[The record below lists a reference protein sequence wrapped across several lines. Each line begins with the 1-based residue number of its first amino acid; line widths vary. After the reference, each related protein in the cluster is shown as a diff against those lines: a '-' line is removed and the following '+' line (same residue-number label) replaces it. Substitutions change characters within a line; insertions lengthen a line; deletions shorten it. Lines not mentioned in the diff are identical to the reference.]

1 MATKNTY
8 DEKMGKAQSVEE
20 LNTLKES
27 FDKTYEK
34 CLKSL
39 EAKNFAKSISG
50 KNFGY
55 IKEAFESLSPE
66 LFKTKTGRGII
77 GKYVK
82 CVKENNEL
90 AKMHALYE
98 SFRKASDITDVDA
111 YVTEAVNIM
120 GKINGNA
127 LDKASK
133 KLGAILEE
141 ACIVLG
147 KKDID
152 VDGRA
157 TTLNEAVEFV
167 ATHKKTIKNLP
178 RYTTAVNIIKESIQ
192 NREAVPADEPK
203 QTVSTGINEGEKK
216 ALADIES
223 ASNKP
228 ECFEKYKKDCIEKIR
243 EGIQTFK
250 SCGDEMSS
258 DRLGVILEKVERKR
272 FNEETVADDVLNFAK
287 IKTCL
292 K

>member
-8 DEKMGKAQSVEE
+8 NEKMTKVQSVEE
-20 LNTLKES
+20 LNMLKES
-27 FDKTYEK
+27 LDKTYEK

-39 EAKNFAKSISG
+39 EVKNFAKSVSG

-55 IKEAFESLSPE
+55 IKEAFEGLSPE
-66 LFKTKTGRGII
+66 LFKTKKGRGII
-77 GKYVK
+77 NKYVN
-82 CVKENNEL
+82 CIKESKEL
-90 AKMHALYE
+90 SKMHALYE
-98 SFRKASDITDVDA
+98 SFRKVSDITDVDS

-120 GKINGNA
+120 GKISGNA
-127 LDKASK
+127 LEESSR

-141 ACIVLG
+141 ACVALG

-152 VDGRA
+152 VDSRA

-178 RYTTAVNIIKESIQ
+178 RYTTAVNIIKESIKD
-192 NREAVPADEPK
+192 RDAKPVEESK
-203 QTVSTGINEGEKK
+203 QAGINESETKIV
-216 ALADIES
+216 ADIEG
-223 ASNKP
+223 ASTKP
-228 ECFEKYKKDCIEKIR
+228 ECFEKYKKDCIEKLR
-243 EGIQTFK
+243 EGIKAFK

-287 IKTCL
+287 IKSCL